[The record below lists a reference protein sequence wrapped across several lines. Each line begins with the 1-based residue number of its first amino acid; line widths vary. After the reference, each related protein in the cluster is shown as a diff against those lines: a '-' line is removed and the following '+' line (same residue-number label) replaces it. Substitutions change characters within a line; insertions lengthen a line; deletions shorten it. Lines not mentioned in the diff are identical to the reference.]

1 MAGRPQPQELHGGP
15 RWGGANREQRGPE
28 ALLLLRHKEINSGR
42 LSLQRKRRT
51 SSSTHRTMQQR
62 AAVRREGARC
72 PIFFQG
78 RWRAD
83 SPLRHPPQDLSAA
96 SEVVVSQ
103 RELMMGAQGSEPF
116 LSAQGQNPQGG
127 ARFEEFDIELNQGMV
142 GLFSAALE
150 AQPPAGQQPQEN
162 WGKPGTPG
170 PATPGQGHQQFVQQH
185 LQDEMEEASRRRELQ
200 GLGKDGT
207 PQTPQTDS
215 VQGRRKETSSG
226 TSSVQLRRTQTP
238 TAS

>member
-1 MAGRPQPQELHGGP
+1 
-15 RWGGANREQRGPE
+15 
-28 ALLLLRHKEINSGR
+28 
-42 LSLQRKRRT
+42 
-51 SSSTHRTMQQR
+51 
-62 AAVRREGARC
+62 
-72 PIFFQG
+72 
-78 RWRAD
+78 
-83 SPLRHPPQDLSAA
+83 
-96 SEVVVSQ
+96 
-103 RELMMGAQGSEPF
+103 MMGAQGSEPF

-162 WGKPGTPG
+162 WGQ

-200 GLGKDGT
+200 GLGTDGT
-207 PQTPQTDS
+207 PQTPQDPRREAMPVPPGISDSPLPPTPNPQVGQGPMPGTPMMGSGPTPIPQGQHGGQATSGLLTQSTLQPPDLHQGTSHNGSPPQAPDPDS
-215 VQGRRKETSSG
+215 VQGRREETSSG

>member
-1 MAGRPQPQELHGGP
+1 
-15 RWGGANREQRGPE
+15 
-28 ALLLLRHKEINSGR
+28 
-42 LSLQRKRRT
+42 
-51 SSSTHRTMQQR
+51 
-62 AAVRREGARC
+62 
-72 PIFFQG
+72 
-78 RWRAD
+78 
-83 SPLRHPPQDLSAA
+83 
-96 SEVVVSQ
+96 
-103 RELMMGAQGSEPF
+103 MMGAQGSEPF

-150 AQPPAGQQPQEN
+150 AQHPAGRQPQEN
-162 WGKPGTPG
+162 WGQ

-207 PQTPQTDS
+207 PHTPQTDS
-215 VQGRRKETSSG
+215 VQGRREETSSG